1 MRWCDSFLFHLLFWN
16 HDFHNTYL
24 LFSFSPSVILWKVAR
39 RAKTFLRKYYTDSFA
54 FLQVNKNNIEI
65 ELWISLNLEV
75 LDTCWQTSV
84 LKLIK
89 PSGIQEIRMTS
100 SKSVEMSAKKL
111 GQVVAE
117 NCVVMVCDLQ
127 ERFAPSILHFD
138 IVVKNANKIAKC
150 AQLLELPVLATEQ
163 YPRVRF

>member
-1 MRWCDSFLFHLLFWN
+1 
-16 HDFHNTYL
+16 
-24 LFSFSPSVILWKVAR
+24 
-39 RAKTFLRKYYTDSFA
+39 
-54 FLQVNKNNIEI
+54 
-65 ELWISLNLEV
+65 
-75 LDTCWQTSV
+75 
-84 LKLIK
+84 
-89 PSGIQEIRMTS
+89 
-100 SKSVEMSAKKL
+100 MSAKKL

-138 IVVKNANKIAKC
+138 KNANKIAKC